1 MGGVGE
7 QGRKL
12 FLEIVLL
19 VCLPDEVQHGQAFLV
34 FSQTQAA
41 AQLLQ
46 KHGQRLGG
54 AQEQHGVDFR
64 DVHALV
70 IDVHYKNEA
79 NLPGNEPLF
88 DGVAFLVGGIPGQR
102 HGRDAMGIEI
112 VRHEPGVLDGNAE
125 PKPLH
130 FIDVRNI
137 FQDGAHHKVGTALCH
152 HAAEGV
158 QVGQFGLVITAGAPF
173 QAAQVGRV
181 GHTKILE
188 RTQQLSVDG
197 FR

>member
-173 QAAQVGRV
+173 QAAQICGVGDAE
-181 GHTKILE
+181 ILE
-188 RTQQLSVDG
+188 GTK
-197 FR
+197 